1 MTFREFTGKNVE
13 EAIRSAMKEYSAEL
27 SELDIEILSQG
38 SRGILGVG
46 GEEARI
52 LAAPKSAVAA
62 AETVR
67 DTAPEPA
74 EAPAREPRRASAPP
88 PPVEMESMSETMSEP
103 MSEQVADLGRADAP
117 PRRDGGGRSRGGRG
131 RSDRDAR
138 GGRGDRPFRDRP
150 PREPREDRPPR
161 EPAPFIPGKPLE
173 ELTEKERGTLGEAK
187 GVLEELLRLMEVPGT
202 VEVATGGETARL
214 NVRGS
219 DLGVLIGR
227 RGEKL
232 ASLQH
237 IVNLIVAK
245 KEGEYHRIAVDV
257 ENYRGRREE
266 QLRDVADRAAKRVA
280 ADRQDHPAR
289 ADARHRA
296 SDRPHGAGRERQGA
310 HPERR
315 RRAEPPDRDPAGNEG
330 RIAGTNGMQRD
341 PEPLAGARA
350 IGRLEAGGPWVGF
363 GYRAGEA
370 RFVVEDPSGVLD
382 RPADGDL
389 LLALAIAYFADA
401 AGDAPPDLE
410 ATQSDL
416 SSLVRRLMDSEAEA
430 GRRALLHEAIDAID
444 DGLAGDAVAAKLE
457 AARSPRGDAVDPV
470 DPVELL
476 VRKAAEVAAGG

>member
-13 EAIRSAMKEYSAEL
+13 EAIRTAMKEYSAEL
-27 SELDIEILSQG
+27 ADLDIEILSQG

-74 EAPAREPRRASAPP
+74 EPMAPAREPTRSSAAEPAP
-88 PPVEMESMSETMSEP
+88 DDEP
-103 MSEQVADLGRADAP
+103 MSEQVADLGRAEAP
-117 PRRDGGGRSRGGRG
+117 PRRDAGRSRGGRG

-138 GGRGDRPFRDRP
+138 GGRDRPFRDRP

-173 ELTEKERGTLGEAK
+173 ELSEKERGTLEEAK

-266 QLRDVADRAAKRVA
+266 QLRDVADRAAKRVL
-280 ADRQDHPAR
+280 QTGKIIQLEPMPAI
-289 ADARHRA
+289 
-296 SDRPHGAGRERQGA
+296 
-310 HPERR
+310 ERR
-315 RRAEPPDRDPAGNEG
+315 IVHMALVE
-330 RIAGTNGMQRD
+330 NGKVR
-341 PEPLAGARA
+341 
-350 IGRLEAGGPWVGF
+350 
-363 GYRAGEA
+363 
-370 RFVVEDPSGVLD
+370 
-382 RPADGDL
+382 
-389 LLALAIAYFADA
+389 
-401 AGDAPPDLE
+401 
-410 ATQSDL
+410 TQS
-416 SSLVRRLMDSEAEA
+416 VGVEPNRRIVILPAT
-430 GRRALLHEAIDAID
+430 
-444 DGLAGDAVAAKLE
+444 K
-457 AARSPRGDAVDPV
+457 
-470 DPVELL
+470 VE
-476 VRKAAEVAAGG
+476 

>member
-1 MTFREFTGKNVE
+1 MTFREFSGKNVE
-13 EAIRSAMKEYSAEL
+13 EAIRSAMKEYSADL

-67 DTAPEPA
+67 DAAPEPEEPA
-74 EAPAREPRRASAPP
+74 APAREPRRASAPP
-88 PPVEMESMSETMSEP
+88 PPAEVEAMAEP
-103 MSEQVADLGRADAP
+103 VSEQVADLGLADAP

-173 ELTEKERGTLGEAK
+173 ELTEKERGTLEEAK

-266 QLRDVADRAAKRVA
+266 QLRDVADRAAKRVL
-280 ADRQDHPAR
+280 QTGKIIQLEPMPAI
-289 ADARHRA
+289 
-296 SDRPHGAGRERQGA
+296 
-310 HPERR
+310 ERR
-315 RRAEPPDRDPAGNEG
+315 IVHMA
-330 RIAGTNGMQRD
+330 
-341 PEPLAGARA
+341 L
-350 IGRLEAGGPWVGF
+350 
-363 GYRAGEA
+363 
-370 RFVVEDPSGVLD
+370 VENAKV
-382 RPADGDL
+382 R
-389 LLALAIAYFADA
+389 
-401 AGDAPPDLE
+401 
-410 ATQSDL
+410 TQS
-416 SSLVRRLMDSEAEA
+416 VGVEPNRRIVILPAT
-430 GRRALLHEAIDAID
+430 
-444 DGLAGDAVAAKLE
+444 K
-457 AARSPRGDAVDPV
+457 
-470 DPVELL
+470 VE
-476 VRKAAEVAAGG
+476 